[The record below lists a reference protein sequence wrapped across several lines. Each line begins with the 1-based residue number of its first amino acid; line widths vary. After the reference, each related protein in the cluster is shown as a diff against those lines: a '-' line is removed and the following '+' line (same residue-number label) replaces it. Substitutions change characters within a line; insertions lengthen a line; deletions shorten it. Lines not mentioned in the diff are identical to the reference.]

1 MFRYVVAGYDDF
13 RNGGA
18 FETENKF
25 NIMQIVNQYFVKF
38 FLQPHFHS
46 APIFV
51 HYRIGSTSII
61 YLLSDKEN
69 EIL

>member
-25 NIMQIVNQYFVKF
+25 NTLCKSWISILSKKF
-38 FLQPHFHS
+38 HFHS

-51 HYRIGSTSII
+51 HYRIASTSII

-69 EIL
+69 EILWK